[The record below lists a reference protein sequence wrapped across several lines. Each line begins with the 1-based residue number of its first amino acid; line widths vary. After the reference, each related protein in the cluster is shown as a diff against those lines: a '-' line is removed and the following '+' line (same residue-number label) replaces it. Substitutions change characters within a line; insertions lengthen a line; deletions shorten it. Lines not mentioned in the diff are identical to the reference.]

1 MIEDRISLKQKADL
15 YLDNYIKENEKRKAL
30 EKKLAD
36 LSFKYNFLN
45 KQYHELN
52 QISDFNRSVVKNIS
66 SGIIAIDKSAKIVFI
81 NRAALAD
88 TGYNY
93 DQVKDQSLE
102 MLFADKEEARLII
115 QNIIK
120 NKQMYTSRETHFLR
134 ADKTPISIGFST
146 TELQTSDSDEFQG
159 VIFIFRNIGMVNK
172 SRKLMERMDRLATL
186 GELAAGVAHEIRNP
200 LAGIKSSVQVLEET
214 LSPGDY
220 RSELIKRIVKEIDR
234 SNDLLK
240 RFFNFAKPNKPKY
253 GQFSIEKIIDGIYLL
268 LASRLKKR
276 RIEFTKINSSKLPQV
291 YCDEGQIEQVILN
304 IILNAV
310 DALNNEGQI
319 IVESGFIDKICLD
332 EKKGEA
338 TAVFIKISDNGVGIA
353 QDEIEKIFNPFYTTK
368 PEGVGLGLS
377 ISNRLLEENGGKIE
391 VSSEQ
396 GKGSTFKIYLPIADH
411 K

>member
-1 MIEDRISLKQKADL
+1 MEDKIELKKRADH
-15 YLDNYIKENEKRKAL
+15 YLEQYLKENKKVIEL
-30 EKKLAD
+30 QKKLKD
-36 LSFKYNFLN
+36 ISFKYEFLN

-52 QISDFNRSVVKNIS
+52 QISQFNRSVVKNIS
-66 SGIIAIDKSAKIVFI
+66 SGIIAIDKTARIVFI

-88 TGYNY
+88 IGYGY
-93 DQVKDQSLE
+93 DQVKNQNLE
-102 MLFADKEEARLII
+102 MLFADKKEARQVI
-115 QNIIK
+115 QNIIEK
-120 NKQMYTSRETHFLR
+120 KQMYTSRETHFLR

-146 TELQTSDSDEFQG
+146 TEMQTSDSDEFQG
-159 VIFIFRNIGMVNK
+159 VIIIFRNIGMVNK
-172 SRKLMERMDRLATL
+172 SKKLMERMDRLATL

-214 LSPGDY
+214 FSPGDY
-220 RSELIKRIVKEIDR
+220 RSELIKRVVKEIDR

-253 GQFSIEKIIDGIYLL
+253 GQFSIDKIIDGIYLL

-276 RIEFTKINSSKLPQV
+276 RIEFTRNNNSKLPFV
-291 YCDEGQIEQVILN
+291 YCDEGQIEQVLLN
-304 IILNAV
+304 IILNAA
-310 DALNNEGQI
+310 DALTNEGQI
-319 IVESGFIDKICLD
+319 NVETGLIEKIYLD
-332 EKKGEA
+332 ENKGEA
-338 TAVFIKISDNGVGIA
+338 SAVFIKISDNGVGIA

-368 PEGVGLGLS
+368 PDGVGLGLS

-396 GKGSTFKIYLPIADH
+396 GKGSTFNIYLPIADH